1 MGKLLR
7 ISLPVLLAAFVLH
20 PANASADTITFDG
33 LGPGETEISSPL
45 TASEAGFDLLI
56 TPLWWVGTED
66 DTDLEME
73 PRCCD
78 SGGSLEITR
87 TGGGIFLFDSL
98 LLQTEYGESSFLT
111 VRGYLGS
118 TLLGTDTFTSTISSY
133 ASVVAVSLAGVSVDR
148 LVFTGER
155 DGAGGV
161 AFDDVQLTPTAAV
174 PEPATLLLLGA
185 GLVGARAARRR
196 RSA

>member
-7 ISLPVLLAAFVLH
+7 MSLPLLLTAFVLH
-20 PANASADTITFDG
+20 PATARAATITFDG
-33 LGPGETEISSPL
+33 LGPGDREVSSVE

-56 TPLWWVGTED
+56 NPLWFVGLEE

-73 PRCCD
+73 PRCCTSD
-78 SGGSLEITR
+78 GSLVITR
-87 TGGGIFLFDSL
+87 TGGGLFLFDSL
-98 LLQTEYGESSFLT
+98 LLQTEYGESSFVT
-111 VRGYLGS
+111 IQGYLGA
-118 TLLGTDTFTSTISSY
+118 TLVGTDVFTSTISSY
-133 ASVVAVSLAGVSVDR
+133 ASASALSLFGVQVDR

-161 AFDDVQLTPTAAV
+161 AFDDVQLTPSAAV
-174 PEPATLLLLGA
+174 PEPGTLLLLGA

-196 RSA
+196 RKA

>member
-7 ISLPVLLAAFVLH
+7 VSLPLLLAAFVLQH
-20 PANASADTITFDG
+20 ASARADTITFDG
-33 LGPGETEISSPL
+33 VGPGEREVSSVETATE
-45 TASEAGFDLLI
+45 GVFDLQMN
-56 TPLWWVGTED
+56 PLWWVGIED

-87 TGGGIFLFDSL
+87 TDGGTFLFDSL
-98 LLQTEYGESSFLT
+98 LFQTEYGESSFLT
-111 VRGYLGS
+111 VWGYLGS
-118 TLLGTDTFTSTISSY
+118 TLVGTDTFTSTISSY

-148 LVFTGER
+148 LVITGER

-161 AFDDVQLTPTAAV
+161 AFDDVELTPTSV

-196 RSA
+196 KA